1 MSKRK
6 SFVFLFFL
14 FGVLKTTA
22 QNLDIDILKSANPN
36 DPHNSYWK
44 AMSGSAYFISA
55 GVPVFLLSE
64 GIIKNDPLL
73 KQKARNVLGSIL
85 IELIVS
91 ESMKSGFNR
100 KRPAESYPG
109 IIFPYHEVTGRSF
122 PSGHTSLVFAT
133 AASLSI
139 QYKKWYV
146 VVPAYA
152 WAGSV
157 GYSRMYLG
165 VHYPSD
171 VLTGAAVGIGSAY
184 LSQWLNK
191 KLFPKKK
198 VAKEQISF

>member
-1 MSKRK
+1 MSKTK
-6 SFVFLFFL
+6 PFIFLLLL
-14 FGVLKTTA
+14 FASLGSTA
-22 QNLDIDILKSANPN
+22 QNADVDILKGINPDNPN
-36 DPHNSYWK
+36 SGYWK
-44 AMSGSAYFISA
+44 AMSGSAYFVSA
-55 GVPVFLLSE
+55 AVPTFLLTE

-73 KQKARNVLGSIL
+73 RQKARNVLGSIL
-85 IELIVS
+85 IELAIS

-100 KRPAESYPG
+100 HRPAETYPG
-109 IIFPYHEVTGRSF
+109 IIFPYRNVYGRSF

-146 VVPAYA
+146 TVPAYL
-152 WAGSV
+152 WATSV

-171 VLTGAAVGIGSAY
+171 VVTGTAVGIGSAY
-184 LSQWLNK
+184 VSQWLNK

-198 VAKEQISF
+198 TAKAKVDF